1 MNICS
6 SIFKYIVSLVLI
18 VFGLLAFISY
28 SFNLILENGTSI
40 QQNFESLFT
49 LSFWKFTFGH
59 YWNFSENYSL
69 FLISI
74 SLFSA
79 LLLFLSY
86 AFFYRFFSLK
96 FLKNLHYILDL
107 IENLPVVAIVIFLQ
121 WSFIQIYK
129 LTQIRLLNTIGTAS
143 QPVIFV
149 PFLIVTIFPT
159 IFLIKYMTPFIKDC
173 YQSNYFLFARSL
185 GYTNLFLFLRY
196 TVPNLVRPLES
207 IIGMIYL
214 EMISVMVF
222 IELQFNTGGTLTKI
236 QSIFEFPTNNAA
248 LDTFSYLCTLWLPY
262 IVVKFIFKVYK
273 RVN

>member
-1 MNICS
+1 M
-6 SIFKYIVSLVLI
+6 
-18 VFGLLAFISY
+18 
-28 SFNLILENGTSI
+28 
-40 QQNFESLFT
+40 
-49 LSFWKFTFGH
+49 
-59 YWNFSENYSL
+59 
-69 FLISI
+69 
-74 SLFSA
+74 
-79 LLLFLSY
+79 
-86 AFFYRFFSLK
+86 
-96 FLKNLHYILDL
+96 
-107 IENLPVVAIVIFLQ
+107 
-121 WSFIQIYK
+121 
-129 LTQIRLLNTIGTAS
+129 NTIGTAS

-222 IELQFNTGGTLTKI
+222 IELQFNTGGILTKI